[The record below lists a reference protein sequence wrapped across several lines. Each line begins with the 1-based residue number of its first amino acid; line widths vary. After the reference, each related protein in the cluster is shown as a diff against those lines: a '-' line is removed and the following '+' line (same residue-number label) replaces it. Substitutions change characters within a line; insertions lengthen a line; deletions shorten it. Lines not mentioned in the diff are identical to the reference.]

1 MRAPPLT
8 LGQTV
13 RLAVID
19 GTLLGLFMVSVGV
32 FVSLIASPQSPLG
45 LESLPIVFQRA
56 LIGAA
61 MGLTA
66 FALISSPLG
75 ARSGAHMNP
84 ATTLAYLRLGR
95 IPGPTAVLYVVMQVG
110 LGILGAWT
118 IGVLI
123 GPMFTDA
130 PVMYAPT
137 RPGPLGSAAAL
148 LAEFAMAFV
157 LFTVALF
164 ATNSPRFARHTPKLI
179 GLLVFAYITLEAPL
193 SGMSINPARTLASAV
208 PSGVFDS
215 LWVYLVGPPLGM
227 LAAAEVYVRLHGPH
241 AVHCCKLNHESHEQ
255 CPFCGCDGPINFS
268 AHGGEAK

>member
-1 MRAPPLT
+1 MHAPTLT
-8 LGQTV
+8 LGQSV
-13 RLAVID
+13 RLALID
-19 GTLLGLFMVSVGV
+19 GTLLGLFMVSMGV
-32 FVSLIASPQSPLG
+32 FVGLIASPQSPLG
-45 LESLPIVFQRA
+45 LSALPALSQGA

-61 MGLTA
+61 MGLTS

-95 IPGPTAVLYVVMQVG
+95 IPPHTALLYVVMQVA
-110 LGILGAWT
+110 LGILGAWS
-118 IGVLI
+118 IGAIV

-137 RPGPLGSAAAL
+137 RPGPLGPAAAL

-164 ATNSPRFARHTPKLI
+164 ATNSPRFARHTPKLM
-179 GLLVFAYITLEAPL
+179 GLLVFAYITLEAPI

-215 LWVYLVGPPLGM
+215 LWVYLVGPTLGM
-227 LAAAEVYVRLHGPH
+227 LVAAELYTRLRGSH
-241 AVHCCKLNHESHEQ
+241 AVHCCKLNHERHER

-268 AHGGEAK
+268 AHESEAA